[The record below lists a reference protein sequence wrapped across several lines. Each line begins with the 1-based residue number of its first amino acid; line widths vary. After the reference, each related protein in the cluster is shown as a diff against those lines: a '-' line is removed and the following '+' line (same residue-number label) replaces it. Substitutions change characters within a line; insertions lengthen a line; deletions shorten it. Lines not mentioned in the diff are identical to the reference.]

1 MRLKFLPGTGS
12 NKYGRMDKISSVFGA
27 STGGGEGSDTSPI
40 TEITGGENSSMCPSM
55 GFKDR
60 MIAFG
65 VCTGIGIMFS
75 IGGTI
80 NLFFMNYAGFAAL
93 YSLGTIISLCGTGFL
108 RGPVKQIKSLTD
120 PKRGV
125 AVAILFTMIILT
137 LVIALNDN
145 IANPGKGILCLIFVA
160 GQFLAYVWYCL
171 TFIPYGRETVMGC
184 CKSIC

>member
-1 MRLKFLPGTGS
+1 MEKLK
-12 NKYGRMDKISSVFGA
+12 SVFTGTSSGA
-27 STGGGEGSDTSPI
+27 ESDLSPI
-40 TEITGGENSSMCPSM
+40 TEIAGGENSSMCPSM

-65 VCTGIGIMFS
+65 VCTGVGIMFS

-93 YSLGTIISLCGTGFL
+93 YSLGTIISLLGTGFL
-108 RGPVKQIKSLTD
+108 RGPVKQIKALTD
-120 PKRGV
+120 PKRAIAV
-125 AVAILFTMIILT
+125 AVLFISIILT

-145 IANPGKGILCLIFVA
+145 IANPGKGILCIIFVA
-160 GQFLAYVWYCL
+160 MQFLAYVWYCL
-171 TFIPYGRETVMGC
+171 SYIPYGRETIMGC

>member
-1 MRLKFLPGTGS
+1 MRLKFLPGAGS

-27 STGGGEGSDTSPI
+27 STGGGENSDTSPI

-80 NLFFMNYAGFAAL
+80 NLFFMNYAGPQNL
-93 YSLGTIISLCGTGFL
+93 YFFSFHSKTSDRVILKNGLFL
-108 RGPVKQIKSLTD
+108 LSQ
-120 PKRGV
+120 
-125 AVAILFTMIILT
+125 
-137 LVIALNDN
+137 
-145 IANPGKGILCLIFVA
+145 
-160 GQFLAYVWYCL
+160 
-171 TFIPYGRETVMGC
+171 
-184 CKSIC
+184 

>member
-1 MRLKFLPGTGS
+1 MAKRSKKREAKLHSKVLQILYKLKNVIL
-12 NKYGRMDKISSVFGA
+12 NR
-27 STGGGEGSDTSPI
+27 
-40 TEITGGENSSMCPSM
+40 
-55 GFKDR
+55 
-60 MIAFG
+60 IADFE
-65 VCTGIGIMFS
+65 CI
-75 IGGTI
+75 
-80 NLFFMNYAGFAAL
+80 LGFAAL

-108 RGPVKQIKSLTD
+108 RGPVKQFKSLAD
-120 PKRGV
+120 PKRGI